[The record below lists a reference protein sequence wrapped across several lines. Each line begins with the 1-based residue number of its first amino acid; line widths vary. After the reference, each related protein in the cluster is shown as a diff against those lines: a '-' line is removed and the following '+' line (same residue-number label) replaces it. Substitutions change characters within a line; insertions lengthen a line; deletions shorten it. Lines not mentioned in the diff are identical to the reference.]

1 MVNHFGDSY
10 GTMQK
15 TSKFKSESDSPMDA
29 LRIERTTLTQQEFAI
44 RCGIPTTTYYRW
56 ITGRTEA
63 RLSILQIK
71 RMCRLL
77 DMKLEE
83 LPDNFGPQAQ

>member
-1 MVNHFGDSY
+1 
-10 GTMQK
+10 MQK
-15 TSKFKSESDSPMDA
+15 TSKFKEESDSPLDS
-29 LRIERTTLTQQEFAI
+29 LRIQRTSLTQQEFAI

-63 RLSILQIK
+63 KMSIPQIK
-71 RMCRLL
+71 RMCLVL

-83 LPDNFGPQAQ
+83 LPDNFGPQTQ